1 MTAGIYQIVV
11 TTTNS
16 SVLVT
21 VSSTQTVN
29 VISQG
34 PQGPKGLQGTNGVGV
49 PTGGATGQT
58 LTKNS
63 NADYD
68 TTWSSASLGTVTN
81 VSTGTGLSGGPI
93 TTTGTISLESTT
105 VTAGSYTYGSFTVDA
120 KGRLTAASSGTAPV
134 TSVGATAPIAS
145 TGGTS
150 PTISLADTTVTA
162 GSYTYGS
169 FTVDAKGRLTAASSG
184 TAPVTSFSGG
194 STGLTPAT
202 ATAGSITLAG
212 TLGLGYG
219 GTGATSQQAA
229 INALAG
235 AVTSGYYLRGNGTN
249 IVLASIQATDVPTL
263 NQSTT
268 GSAGS
273 VANSATF
280 NNSGTGA
287 ASGATFDGSAARTI
301 SYNTLGASPLA
312 GSSSLTTTGTVT
324 SGTWSGSFGAVS
336 GANLTSLTAGNLSGT
351 IPSAVLGN
359 SSLYVGTTAVALNR
373 TSANLALTGISSLAL
388 PGATSGTVTLQPTA
402 TAGTTTITLPATTG
416 TVVTTGDSGTVTT
429 TMLASTTGTG
439 TTVVLS
445 VLPIFG
451 NTGIKFSGSTSG
463 NTTVLASATASGSLT
478 LPAATDT
485 LIGKA
490 TTDTLTN
497 KTFDTAGTG
506 NSFAINGTAI
516 TAVTGTGSSVL
527 ATLPTFGTTGVKFGG
542 STSGTTTV
550 LASAT
555 ASGSLTLPAATGTI
569 VSTGD
574 TGTVSA
580 TMLANTAVTAGSY
593 TNTNLTVDAQGRI
606 TAASNGS
613 GGSGSGTVTNV
624 ATGTGLSGGPITT
637 TGTISLA
644 NTAVT
649 AGSYTNTNLTVDAQ
663 GRITA
668 ASNGS
673 TSGFT
678 GGTLTSNLTLAA
690 GTTSLSPVT
699 FQSGTNLTSATA
711 GVMEYDGKVF
721 YSTPN
726 ATSGRGLSPSS
737 LIYRLNANLA
747 GNRGT
752 SAQNSLGVSLTV
764 PASTVYL
771 FEFFVAYTK
780 ATGTGLHNFVFG
792 LGGTATFNNVLWLST
807 VPAFTGGGVT
817 YASAFTS
824 WASTFTYS
832 SINTGSL
839 TLAQSGKGMV
849 SVNASGTLN
858 LIYTLSADPGAAYST
873 LAGSYL
879 MLTPIGAAG
888 AATSIGAWA

>member
-1 MTAGIYQIVV
+1 M
-11 TTTNS
+11 
-16 SVLVT
+16 
-21 VSSTQTVN
+21 
-29 VISQG
+29 
-34 PQGPKGLQGTNGVGV
+34 
-49 PTGGATGQT
+49 
-58 LTKNS
+58 
-63 NADYD
+63 
-68 TTWSSASLGTVTN
+68 
-81 VSTGTGLSGGPI
+81 
-93 TTTGTISLESTT
+93 
-105 VTAGSYTYGSFTVDA
+105 
-120 KGRLTAASSGTAPV
+120 
-134 TSVGATAPIAS
+134 
-145 TGGTS
+145 
-150 PTISLADTTVTA
+150 
-162 GSYTYGS
+162 
-169 FTVDAKGRLTAASSG
+169 
-184 TAPVTSFSGG
+184 
-194 STGLTPAT
+194 
-202 ATAGSITLAG
+202 
-212 TLGLGYG
+212 
-219 GTGATSQQAA
+219 
-229 INALAG
+229 AG

-463 NTTVLASATASGSLT
+463 NTTVLASATASGSLTLPAATDTLIGKATTDTLTNKTFDTAGTGNSFAINGTAITAVTGTGSSVLATLPTFGTTGVKFGGSTSGTTTVLASATASGSLT

>member
-1 MTAGIYQIVV
+1 M
-11 TTTNS
+11 
-16 SVLVT
+16 
-21 VSSTQTVN
+21 
-29 VISQG
+29 
-34 PQGPKGLQGTNGVGV
+34 
-49 PTGGATGQT
+49 
-58 LTKNS
+58 
-63 NADYD
+63 
-68 TTWSSASLGTVTN
+68 
-81 VSTGTGLSGGPI
+81 
-93 TTTGTISLESTT
+93 
-105 VTAGSYTYGSFTVDA
+105 
-120 KGRLTAASSGTAPV
+120 
-134 TSVGATAPIAS
+134 
-145 TGGTS
+145 
-150 PTISLADTTVTA
+150 
-162 GSYTYGS
+162 
-169 FTVDAKGRLTAASSG
+169 
-184 TAPVTSFSGG
+184 TSFSGG

-202 ATAGSITLAG
+202 ATTGAIVLAG
-212 TLGLGYG
+212 TLNFGYG
-219 GTGATSQQAA
+219 GTGATSQQTA

-249 IVLASIQATDVPTL
+249 IVLSAIQATDVPTL

-287 ASGATFDGSAARTI
+287 ASGTTFDGSAARTI

-388 PGATSGTVTLQPTA
+388 PGSTSGTVTLQPAA

-463 NTTVLASATASGSLT
+463 
-478 LPAATDT
+478 
-485 LIGKA
+485 
-490 TTDTLTN
+490 
-497 KTFDTAGTG
+497 
-506 NSFAINGTAI
+506 
-516 TAVTGTGSSVL
+516 
-527 ATLPTFGTTGVKFGG
+527 
-542 STSGTTTV
+542 TTTV
-550 LASAT
+550 LASAI

-580 TMLANTAVTAGSY
+580 TMLANTTVTSGSYTYGSFTVDDQGRLTAASSGTAPVTSVSATAPIASTGGTTPTISLADTTVTAGSY
-593 TNTNLTVDAQGRI
+593 TNTNLTVDAKGRI

-613 GGSGSGTVTNV
+613 GGGGSGTVTNV

-673 TSGFT
+673 ASGFT

-690 GTTSLSPVT
+690 GTTSLSPLT

-711 GVMEYDGKVF
+711 GAMEYDGKVI
-721 YSTPN
+721 YSTPAARGVSPSMMFYRINSNYVGSN
-726 ATSGRGLSPSS
+726 ATG
-737 LIYRLNANLA
+737 
-747 GNRGT
+747 
-752 SAQNSLGVSLTV
+752 AQSILGVGVTLA
-764 PASTVYL
+764 ASTVYVFEAHYL
-771 FEFFVAYTK
+771 FQKTVGASSSHTFSLLF
-780 ATGTGLHNFVFG
+780 
-792 LGGTATFNNVLWLST
+792 GGTATINNILYSGLWNSENSAPASDYILSAGSFFVTSTSSQVLGSASSSAAITKQQIIKGT
-807 VPAFTGGGVT
+807 V
-817 YASAFTS
+817 
-824 WASTFTYS
+824 
-832 SINTGSL
+832 SINAG
-839 TLAQSGKGMV
+839 
-849 SVNASGTLN
+849 GTF
-858 LIYTLSADPGAAYST
+858 IPQYQLSAAPGGAYST
-873 LAGSYL
+873 VAGSYF
-879 MLTPIGAAG
+879 TIWPIGAAG
-888 AATSIGAWA
+888 ANTSVGAWA